1 MKLIQHSNRTSVL
14 TVCVLMSL
22 LACQCSTKPR
32 RPVNEI
38 QQMIGKMALE
48 AESRSVSGVTDF
60 LTEDF
65 QGDGRVFGGNK
76 QSLTRGIQTIFLR
89 RGKNIRV
96 ATEYVDVDKRME
108 NATGKILLVVT
119 DFKIEWEELTIDLK
133 ADVVEV
139 SITLIHDVGER
150 GALETVI
157 FGVCDRGSTS
167 PRRSELIRSS

>member
-14 TVCVLMSL
+14 TICFLVSL

-89 RGKNIRV
+89 RGKIFV
-96 ATEYVDVDKRME
+96 LPFLEYVDVDKRME

-139 SITLIHDVGER
+139 SITLIHD
-150 GALETVI
+150 
-157 FGVCDRGSTS
+157 DRWLVKEA
-167 PRRSELIRSS
+167 RWKRSSLAYAIAEVLQQDEAN